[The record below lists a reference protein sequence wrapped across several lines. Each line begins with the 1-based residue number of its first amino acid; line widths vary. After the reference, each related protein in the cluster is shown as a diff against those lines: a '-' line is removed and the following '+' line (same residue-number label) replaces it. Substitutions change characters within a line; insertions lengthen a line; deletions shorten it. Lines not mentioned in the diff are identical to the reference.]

1 MQVIN
6 KICGSF
12 IYIFPK
18 YRKMW
23 SEVVSFNKR
32 YPSNKEYT
40 YRDFFIHNVGVG
52 VFFSDYHYPRGL
64 LHKLYYYIGCK
75 TGWLKRYKVECDRS
89 MENARMALEEA
100 FTPQLEKM
108 LKDKLKDGE

>member
-1 MQVIN
+1 VQVIN

-75 TGWLKRYKVECDRS
+75 TGWLKRYKLECDRS
-89 MENARMALEEA
+89 MENARSVLEEC
-100 FTPQLEKM
+100 FTEDMINEIK
-108 LKDKLKDGE
+108 KFNK